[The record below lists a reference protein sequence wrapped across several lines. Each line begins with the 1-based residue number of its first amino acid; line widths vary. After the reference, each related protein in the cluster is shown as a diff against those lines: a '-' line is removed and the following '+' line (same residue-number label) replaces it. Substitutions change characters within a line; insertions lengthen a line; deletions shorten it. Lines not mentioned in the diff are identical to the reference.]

1 MIVIKTHLHHIL
13 PPVPIPVIIFSII
26 WIVIFFLQVNA
37 ALLSQ
42 VAEGVAH
49 VDQPDRGEKGRNWD
63 QYVENDC
70 ACNEKDIIKLLLFTL
85 MYARDI
91 NESLR
96 ICCGI

>member
-26 WIVIFFLQVNA
+26 WIVIFFLQGDDA

-49 VDQPDRGEKGRNWD
+49 VDQPYGGEKGKNWD
-63 QYVENDC
+63 HCVQYDPFDWTWGE
-70 ACNEKDIIKLLLFTL
+70 EYIIKHQ
-85 MYARDI
+85 
-91 NESLR
+91 
-96 ICCGI
+96 